1 MPDCNGCHDVLFR
14 IHRDDGFQSGGFSFT
29 AIDPQKMRVSA
40 GAGCFPCGVVNDS
53 IKGLMS
59 RNKIDSIK
67 HILVKTKYDNSTARS
82 TVIEVR
88 FKNKEK
94 EFLELFV
101 NKGAHFFQVSH

>member
-1 MPDCNGCHDVLFR
+1 
-14 IHRDDGFQSGGFSFT
+14 
-29 AIDPQKMRVSA
+29 
-40 GAGCFPCGVVNDS
+40 
-53 IKGLMS
+53 MS
-59 RNKIDSIK
+59 RNKIDSIE